1 MWQLIKRDYS
11 NISFFI
17 VFAMLFKLAMFVFA
31 AVSFFSS
38 DNIYFFSFVLM
49 MLYALLFYF
58 DHSSNVMRTIVSLPI
73 KKRCIIMCR
82 YISLYTIGLV
92 VLTFS
97 FIVDY
102 SLEHQMFHFINVYF
116 ALCALTIYIAISTP
130 VYYLFKRLWISIAA
144 HYLLIIFSSLCFA
157 FLFVDPFDWF
167 TPFLNLAFTILDF
180 QPIVV
185 SLLFLITLMYGSYR
199 VSYFLFSKKDIL

>member
-11 NISFFI
+11 IISFFI
-17 VFAMLFKLAMFVFA
+17 VFALLFKLAMFVFT

-73 KKRCIIMCR
+73 KKRCIIMSR
-82 YISLYTIGLV
+82 YISLYTIGLII
-92 VLTFS
+92 LTFA
-97 FIVDY
+97 FIIDY

-130 VYYLFKRLWISIAA
+130 VYYLFKRL
-144 HYLLIIFSSLCFA
+144 LIIIATLYFFIIFISLCFS
-157 FLFVDPFDWF
+157 FFFIDFFYWF
-167 TPFLNLAFTILDF
+167 IPFLNMSFAIIVF
-180 QPIVV
+180 QHFV
-185 SLLFLITLMYGSYR
+185 LFLSL
-199 VSYFLFSKKDIL
+199 FLL